1 MPKAKGV
8 IQRNLKRKLCEDESA
23 EECASTADVIDNI
36 DGSRDYIDFN
46 KSIPDTTNNTILD
59 SITNNQIIVEAPNGE
74 NNKELNTI
82 EYDNIESGMWI
93 IIEYDEA
100 MFLGKV
106 ERKITSCEI
115 HEKCARLRCFK
126 NLMGKEELR
135 T

>member
-1 MPKAKGV
+1 M
-8 IQRNLKRKLCEDESA
+8 
-23 EECASTADVIDNI
+23 
-36 DGSRDYIDFN
+36 
-46 KSIPDTTNNTILD
+46 
-59 SITNNQIIVEAPNGE
+59 EAPNGE

-115 HEKCARLRCFK
+115 HEKCARVRCFK
-126 NLMGKEELR
+126 KPYGKRGTQDLENEYSVICYER
-135 T
+135 FYNSPIIPQCIRVGRAWKYSY